1 VIKKAFESSGKSFI
15 SVYKN
20 DARWTDNP
28 SENTLHLNCEVTNL
42 LRWLVDNIYI
52 TFGDKCFRQVIGIPM
67 GTDCAP
73 FLANLFLFYYE
84 YKWIDQQR
92 TAKNYHMLSLFK
104 NCGRYIDDLLMVNN
118 DNAMT
123 KMMSDIYPKELVLVP
138 DDNDGNSAPF
148 LDLLLTIKEGVV
160 FSSIYDKRDNFDF
173 PIVNFPTLT
182 GNIPKKSSYGVFI
195 GELVRY
201 ARACTLYEDFLSRA
215 LLLVNKLKTQ
225 FFTDRLL
232 KLTWIS
238 FCDSHILLIQKYGSR
253 ILNLHNEW
261 SN

>member
-1 VIKKAFESSGKSFI
+1 M
-15 SVYKN
+15 YTN

-28 SENTLHLNCEVTNL
+28 KENTLHLDYKGVTAL
-42 LRWLVDNIYI
+42 LRWLVDNIYV

-73 FLANLFLFYYE
+73 FLTNLFLFYYE
-84 YKWIDQQR
+84 YKWIDQR
-92 TAKNYHMLSLFK
+92 RKAKDYHRLCLFK

-118 DNAMT
+118 DDAMT
-123 KMMSDIYPKELVLVP
+123 ELMSDIYPTELVLVP

-148 LDLLLTIKEGVV
+148 LDLFLTIKEGVV

-173 PIVNFPTLT
+173 PIVNLPTLT
-182 GNIPKKSSYGVFI
+182 GNIPQKSSYGVFV

-201 ARACTLYEDFLSRA
+201 ARACTFCEDFQSRTIP
-215 LLLVNKLKTQ
+215 LVKKLKTQ

-238 FCDSHILLIQKYGSR
+238 FCNSHILLIQKYGAR

-261 SN
+261 SS